1 MGRRAGVIAAG
12 GEGTGKGVGGVMSG
26 EQWLH
31 GKQPWWSRQANA
43 SRVSDE
49 GDGARWGGWP
59 MRHYWRQS
67 ILAQL
72 LSAYLL
78 FVVIVVSSGVG
89 FNLFIQQRLQHD
101 VQTADQALA
110 QEIAL
115 ETSLQLTDAE
125 TSLVKLGQLVA
136 QTSSSAQITTLFRA
150 YQAAQA
156 QVEYVYWLDPVGALK
171 VVWPKTSDLGVGS
184 EFSPPDVVQR
194 AIASADPVYE
204 VGIAVTATF
213 SAGVI
218 IAEPVRTLDGGL
230 IGIVAINVSLFEL
243 SEPLTTVVNAQLHD
257 GRHLNISI
265 IDSEGELIA
274 TPDHKRVL
282 QTVLDELPGADQAL
296 HGRVDSRLGTGP
308 DGQNWLF
315 SSVPVPYTG
324 WAVIVQRPASEALS
338 VITQFRIWLWIT
350 VALFAIGGLLFW
362 LMLINRVIGPLHT
375 LASQHQTLPTSEQ
388 AIHAH
393 ATTLAQR
400 NDEMGGLARSLVR
413 LERDGLEKL
422 GELRTLLET
431 SNAVV
436 SSLDPY
442 AVVGTIIR
450 EARRL
455 VDAQAAAALAP
466 DDEGRLR
473 VLVSD
478 GHSEKFDRALS
489 LSAEDNSSSA
499 MQAWRNGKPTQRILG
514 PDIPSLAYNEG
525 FRSVLAIPIISRH
538 AGGLVLLTH
547 RTDPVAFTE
556 TEVDLLLTFANYA
569 ALAWEHAVL
578 YERSDERLRE
588 VAQENQQLYQRAAQ
602 EKQTLEAIMGSM
614 TDGLALTGPDGAI
627 LYANHGASL
636 IAGIT
641 SATLERQPISQL
653 YDALCAQAAEPADA
667 ERLRA
672 WSAAWSAAAGET
684 SGDAAPD
691 TVIQIRGYDRRR
703 AIHLRLFDVGD
714 ESGRVIGR
722 GLLLRD
728 VTRER
733 ELDDFK
739 SALLAAV
746 GHELRTPLAAIKG
759 HASTLLQEDV
769 TWPQADQ
776 QHFLQTISNEA
787 DRLAQLVSNLLDLS
801 RQEAGLLL
809 LKRSP
814 TSVQEMVAQV
824 VARLQRP
831 GVRLSYAIPDD
842 LPLVE
847 VDSARL
853 DVVLHN
859 LLTNALT
866 YGENEAQV
874 TAFRRDAMVVVA
886 VTDNG
891 PGVAPDELP
900 HLFERFYRTQHAR
913 EHHSGGA
920 GLGLAICKAFVEAHG
935 GAIWAEASAQGTT
948 IAFTLPLVAPAPL
961 RLPESS
967 GTHEAP
973 AAQPTTPHATASAT
987 TDQTAAKEPEPT
999 TA

>member
-1 MGRRAGVIAAG
+1 
-12 GEGTGKGVGGVMSG
+12 
-26 EQWLH
+26 
-31 GKQPWWSRQANA
+31 
-43 SRVSDE
+43 
-49 GDGARWGGWP
+49 

-78 FVVIVVSSGVG
+78 FVIIVVSSGVV
-89 FNLFIQQRLQHD
+89 FNLYIEQRLQRD
-101 VQTADQALA
+101 VQTSDQALA

-125 TSLVKLGQLVA
+125 SSLVKLGQLVA
-136 QTSSSAQITTLFRA
+136 QTSSPAEITTLFKA
-150 YQAAQA
+150 YHAAQS
-156 QVEYVYWLDPVGALK
+156 QVEYVYWLDPVGTLED
-171 VVWPKTSDLGVGS
+171 VWPQTSNLGVGA

-218 IAEPVRTLDGGL
+218 IAEPVRTPDGQL
-230 IGIVAINVSLFEL
+230 VGIVAISLSLFEL
-243 SEPLTTVVNAQLHD
+243 SEPLTTVVSAQLHQ
-257 GRHLNISI
+257 GRHLLISI
-265 IDSEGELIA
+265 IDSQGELIA
-274 TPDHKRVL
+274 TPDQRRIL

-296 HGRVDSRLGTGP
+296 HGHVDSRLGMGT
-308 DGQNWLF
+308 DGQSWLF

-324 WAVIVQRPASEALS
+324 WAVIVQRPASEALA
-338 VITQFRIWLWIT
+338 VINQFHIWLWTT
-350 VALFAIGGLLFW
+350 VALFALGGMLFW
-362 LMLINRVIGPLHT
+362 LILLNRVIRPLHT

-388 AIHAH
+388 TINAH
-393 ATTLAQR
+393 ATSLAQR

-422 GELRTLLET
+422 RELRTLLET

-442 AVVGTIIR
+442 AVVGAIIR

-455 VDAQAAAALAP
+455 VNAQAAAALAP

-478 GHSEKFDRALS
+478 GHSETFDRALS
-489 LSAEDNSSSA
+489 LSAENNSSSA
-499 MQAWRNGKPTQRILG
+499 MQAWNSRKPTQRILG
-514 PDIPSLAYNEG
+514 PEIPSLAYNEG
-525 FRSVLAIPIISRH
+525 FRSVLAIPIISPH

-547 RTDPVAFTE
+547 RTEPVPFNDN
-556 TEVDLLLTFANYA
+556 EVDLLLTFANYA

-588 VAQENQQLYQRAAQ
+588 VARENKQLYQQAAQ
-602 EKQTLEAIMGSM
+602 EKQTLEALMGSM
-614 TDGLALTGPDGAI
+614 SDGLALTGPDGMA
-627 LYANHGASL
+627 LYVNHGASL
-636 IAGIT
+636 IAGIA
-641 SATLERQPISQL
+641 SATLEGQPISQF
-653 YDALCAQAAEPADA
+653 YDALATQVAEPADA

-672 WSAAWSAAAGET
+672 WSAAGDTTGAGAD
-684 SGDAAPD
+684 SSDM
-691 TVIQIRGYDRRR
+691 VIQIRGYDRRR

-714 ESGRVIGR
+714 DSGRVIGR

-739 SALLAAV
+739 TALLAAV

-769 TWPQADQ
+769 TWPHADQ
-776 QHFLQTISNEA
+776 QHFLQTISGEA
-787 DRLAQLVSNLLDLS
+787 DRLARLVSNLLDLS

-814 TSVQEMVAQV
+814 TSLGAMVAQV

-866 YGENEAQV
+866 YGENEARV
-874 TAFRRDAMVVVA
+874 TALRRDSMVVVA

-891 PGVAPDELP
+891 PGVAPDEAP

-913 EHHSGGA
+913 EQHSGGA
-920 GLGLAICKAFVEAHG
+920 GLGLAISKAFVEAHG
-935 GAIWAEASAQGTT
+935 GRIWVEASAQGTT
-948 IAFTLPLVAPAPL
+948 IAFTLPLVAPASPC
-961 RLPESS
+961 
-967 GTHEAP
+967 AP
-973 AAQPTTPHATASAT
+973 DTSEPSEVSTPDT
-987 TDQTAAKEPEPT
+987 TAAEQLEQPAELAATGPT

>member
-1 MGRRAGVIAAG
+1 
-12 GEGTGKGVGGVMSG
+12 
-26 EQWLH
+26 
-31 GKQPWWSRQANA
+31 
-43 SRVSDE
+43 
-49 GDGARWGGWP
+49 

-78 FVVIVVSSGVG
+78 FVILVVSSGVG
-89 FNLFIQQRLQHD
+89 FNLFIQQRLQGD

-125 TSLVKLGQLVA
+125 TSLVKLSQAVA
-136 QTSSSAQITTLFRA
+136 QTSSPAEVTTLFRA

-171 VVWPKTSDLGVGS
+171 LAWPQTSELGVGS
-184 EFSPPDVVQR
+184 EFSPPEVVQR

-204 VGIAVTATF
+204 VGIAVTTTF

-218 IAEPVRTLDGGL
+218 IAEPMRSTDGRL
-230 IGIVAINVSLFEL
+230 VGIVAINLSLFEL
-243 SEPLTTVVNAQLHD
+243 SEPLTTVVNAQLRQ
-257 GRHLNISI
+257 GRHLLISI
-265 IDSEGELIA
+265 IDSQGELIA
-274 TPDHKRVL
+274 TPDHQRVL

-296 HGRVDSRLGTGP
+296 HGHVDSRLGIGP
-308 DGQNWLF
+308 HGQNWLF

-350 VALFAIGGLLFW
+350 VALFAVGGLLFW
-362 LMLINRVIGPLHT
+362 LILLNRVIGPLHT
-375 LASQHQTLPTSEQ
+375 LAIQHQTLPTSEQ

-400 NDEMGGLARSLVR
+400 NDEMGGLARSIVR

-422 GELRTLLET
+422 AELRTLLET
-431 SNAVV
+431 STAVV

-442 AVVGTIIR
+442 AVVGAIIR

-455 VDAQAAAALAP
+455 VNAQAAAALAP

-478 GHSEKFDRALS
+478 GHSETFDRALLITHETS
-489 LSAEDNSSSA
+489 DSAA
-499 MQAWRNGKPTQRILG
+499 ALAWREGKPTQRLLG
-514 PDIPSLAYNEG
+514 PEIPSLAYNEG

-538 AGGLVLLTH
+538 AGGILLLTH
-547 RTDPVAFTE
+547 RTAPVAFNDN
-556 TEVDLLLTFANYA
+556 EVDLLLTFANYA

-588 VAQENQQLYQRAAQ
+588 VAQENQQLYQQAAQ
-602 EKQTLEAIMGSM
+602 EKQTLAAIMGSM
-614 TDGLALTGPDGAI
+614 TDGLALTGPDGTV

-636 IAGIT
+636 IAGLA

-653 YDALCAQAAEPADA
+653 YDALSAQVAEPADA

-672 WSAAWSAAAGET
+672 WSAAGSAG
-684 SGDAAPD
+684 GDPTEAPD

-714 ESGRVIGR
+714 ESGRLIGR

-739 SALLAAV
+739 TALLAAV

-769 TWPQADQ
+769 TWPHEDQ
-776 QHFLQTISNEA
+776 QHFLQTISSEA

-814 TSVQEMVAQV
+814 TSLQTMVAQV

-831 GVRLSYAIPDD
+831 GALLSYAIPDD

-847 VDSARL
+847 VDGARL

-859 LLTNALT
+859 LLTNALI
-866 YGENEAQV
+866 YGENEARV
-874 TAFRRDAMVVVA
+874 TAVRRDAMVVVA

-891 PGVAPDELP
+891 PGIAPDEVP

-935 GAIWAEASAQGTT
+935 GSIWAEASAQGTT
-948 IAFTLPLVAPAPL
+948 IAFTLPLVAPA
-961 RLPESS
+961 LPGPPE
-967 GTHEAP
+967 P
-973 AAQPTTPHATASAT
+973 PTVDVTARGRPTELTELTQSAVAG
-987 TDQTAAKEPEPT
+987 QTAAMEPEPT